1 MDQSF
6 VSYYVIYR
14 MNQSILN
21 SVLKKIYSDEHNHS
35 SDEPLLVAM
44 DIDYYSSLAM
54 GDVINLVCH
63 YYSSF

>member
-1 MDQSF
+1 
-6 VSYYVIYR
+6 

-21 SVLKKIYSDEHNHS
+21 SVFKKIYSDEHNHS

-54 GDVINLVCH
+54 GDVINLVCR